1 MHCRSSGRIRWMA
14 RQAMRAGEMYA
25 VRFIIAV
32 LGVLNNHIPELATHR
47 LAPWQNR
54 EHHYG

>member
-1 MHCRSSGRIRWMA
+1 MA